1 MTRLTRVAA
10 GLGSA
15 PPVRIVHLG
24 LGAFHRSH
32 QAWFTARAGDDWGIA
47 AFTGRSPAAAVP
59 LAEQNGLFT
68 LVERGPDGDSA
79 EIIGSIARAHDG
91 RDLEALA
98 AAIAAPTTA
107 IVTLTIT
114 EAGYLLGPDGR
125 LDGSDDAVIADRAAL
140 RAATRDPVRAPRPST
155 ALGRLAMALEAR
167 RRAGAGPIAVV
178 PCDNLPGNGRVVR
191 EALLGLASDAPE
203 LRAYIEAEVSM
214 VSTSVDRITP
224 AATDDDH
231 ALAERLTGFVDH
243 APVVAEPFHDW
254 VLAGEFPAGRPAWE
268 RAGARFVD
276 DIEPFENRKLWMLN
290 GAHTILASV
299 GPARGHETVASAM
312 ADATVR
318 GLVER
323 FWDEASRHLA
333 PELEADNY
341 RDALMARFLNPR
353 IEHRLAQ
360 IAQGAGIKVRA
371 RILPVLQR
379 ELAAGRDASGCL
391 AALAAWA
398 DAEGQ
403 GIDSSR
409 LFARVSE
416 DFTPVVERVDALRR
430 RR

>member
-68 LVERGPDGDSA
+68 LIERGPQGDSA

-91 RDLEALA
+91 GDLEALTA
-98 AAIAAPTTA
+98 AVSAPATA

-114 EAGYLLGPDGR
+114 EAGYLLGTDGR
-125 LDGSDDAVIADRAAL
+125 IDESDDAVIADRAAL
-140 RAATRDPVRAPRPST
+140 AAAALDPVTAPRPRT

-167 RRAGAGPIAVV
+167 RRASAGPIAVV
-178 PCDNLPGNGRVVR
+178 PCDNLPGNGGVVR
-191 EALLGLASDAPE
+191 ETLLGLASDAPE

-224 AATDDDH
+224 ATTTEDH
-231 ALAERLTGFVDH
+231 ALAQRLTGFVDH

-254 VLAGEFPAGRPAWE
+254 ILAGEFPAGRPAWD
-268 RAGARFVD
+268 RAGARIVD
-276 DIEPFENRKLWMLN
+276 DIEPYENRKLWMLN
-290 GAHTILASV
+290 GAHTILAAA
-299 GPARGHETVASAM
+299 GPMRRHETVAGAM
-312 ADATVR
+312 ADTTVR

-333 PELEADNY
+333 PELAAESYREA
-341 RDALMARFLNPR
+341 LTARFLNPR

-360 IAQGAGIKVRA
+360 IAQGSGIKLRA
-371 RILPVLQR
+371 RILPVLKR
-379 ELAAGRDASGCL
+379 ELAAGRDAAGCL
-391 AALAAWA
+391 AALAVWA

-403 GIDSSR
+403 GVDSSA

-416 DFTPVVERVDALRR
+416 DFTPVVASVDALRVR
-430 RR
+430 R